1 MLGRK
6 DYSPQELATAR
17 AAVDE
22 QLSAY
27 RALADLVEKAD
38 DPAATAALE
47 ALEPVL
53 FTGLTL
59 ALDRHFVHRIRAVS
73 GKDGNPLNEVEL
85 IVESV
90 LDNGG
95 VLRGNNVI
103 KLRPERS
110 VLQLAPGD
118 RIRITADAFQRLADA
133 FLDELGARFVGMPAL
148 P

>member
-6 DYSPQELATAR
+6 DYTPQELTTAR

-22 QLSAY
+22 QLAAY
-27 RALADLVEKAD
+27 RGLADAVDKAD
-38 DPAATAALE
+38 DPALTEALE
-47 ALEPVL
+47 ALEPAL

-59 ALDRHFVHRIRAVS
+59 ALDRHFVHRIRSVS

-85 IVESV
+85 VVESV

-95 VLRGNNVI
+95 VLRANNVI

-110 VLQLAPGD
+110 VLGLAPGD
-118 RIRITADAFQRLADA
+118 RIRITADAFERLADA
-133 FLDELGARFVGMPAL
+133 FLAELATRFVTGPDAS
-148 P
+148 